1 MKLRSWPW
9 WKMWSRVK
17 PLLNVA
23 NIEDELRVSI
33 LRFQNILIP
42 RRASSHNFEFLI
54 KSSLPFLRGYEKY
67 YMSSKFDTRVLFNFN
82 QIRRLSLIIL
92 LKVS

>member
-9 WKMWSRVK
+9 WKMWTRVK

-33 LRFQNILIP
+33 LNYENAHALEGYLMTSGFPPCDILPLLPIGINSHEIP
-42 RRASSHNFEFLI
+42 RI
-54 KSSLPFLRGYEKY
+54 PGYH
-67 YMSSKFDTRVLFNFN
+67 VLH
-82 QIRRLSLIIL
+82 S
-92 LKVS
+92 

>member
-33 LRFQNILIP
+33 LYICN
-42 RRASSHNFEFLI
+42 FLI
-54 KSSLPFLRGYEKY
+54 LNIYNI
-67 YMSSKFDTRVLFNFN
+67 T
-82 QIRRLSLIIL
+82 LIN
-92 LKVS
+92 V